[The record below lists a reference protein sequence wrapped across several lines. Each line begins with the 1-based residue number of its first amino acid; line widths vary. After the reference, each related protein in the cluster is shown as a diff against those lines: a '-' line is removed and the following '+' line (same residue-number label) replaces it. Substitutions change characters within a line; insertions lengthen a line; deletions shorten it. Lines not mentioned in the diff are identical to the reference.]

1 MIVGIL
7 LAAGEASRM
16 GQPKQLLTYQGQ
28 SFLQRAVLNLL
39 HAPCD
44 RIIVVL
50 GAHEDLVR
58 PGLTHLPVRI
68 AYNPEWREGMASS
81 IRAGMKLV
89 PENAEAVMISLVD
102 QPKVDA
108 NWLSQMLVAR
118 KRQEAKLVVTDYG
131 GKLGVPAL
139 FSKPWISDLRSL
151 KGEYGA
157 RELIRT
163 NADQALA
170 LAFREAAQDI
180 DTPEDYQQLLRE

>member
-1 MIVGIL
+1 
-7 LAAGEASRM
+7 
-16 GQPKQLLTYQGQ
+16 
-28 SFLQRAVLNLL
+28 
-39 HAPCD
+39 
-44 RIIVVL
+44 
-50 GAHEDLVR
+50 
-58 PGLTHLPVRI
+58 
-68 AYNPEWREGMASS
+68 
-81 IRAGMKLV
+81 
-89 PENAEAVMISLVD
+89 
-102 QPKVDA
+102 
-108 NWLSQMLVAR
+108 
-118 KRQEAKLVVTDYG
+118 TDYG